1 MQRQRRTFQ
10 IAFFALFLLAP
21 ALNLLRLDITE
32 VQLWA
37 LGQRWSLGIDDFR
50 QGLIGPGEMTW
61 RLFVRALL
69 PAIMLVGGFLAV
81 AWRYGRLYCGWL
93 CPHFSLVELLNHVL
107 QKACGRLSLWDRKA
121 TPRQGLTPHRRW
133 WPVFVLLS
141 VLMGFVWAITLLT
154 YLLPPADVWGRLVSG
169 TSTPG
174 QLRFLVA
181 GTAVFSAEFLLARH
195 LFCRFGCA
203 VGLFQSLVWMA
214 NPRGRVVGF
223 ARDVGR
229 QGVLAH
235 PSAPSGLAPAT
246 PAHCRSC
253 DAPHGNACDRA
264 CPMHLPPRQFKRR
277 KFSCVQCGLC
287 VQSCEASQAAQQR
300 EPLLQWS
307 IGVDALRESLRPRRT
322 EAVDA
327 PAAAPYPAHP
337 THPAP
342 GGEKHTTVLPNAA
355 PAASHAAHAAEH

>member
-21 ALNLLRLDITE
+21 ALNLLRFDVTE
-32 VQLWA
+32 VQLWV
-37 LGQRWSLGIDDFR
+37 LGQRWSLGIDEFR
-50 QGLIGPGEMTW
+50 QGLIGPGDMAL
-61 RLFVRALL
+61 RLFLRALL
-69 PAIMLVGGFLAV
+69 PALALVGGFLAV

-121 TPRQGLTPHRRW
+121 TPRQGLTPRRRW
-133 WPVFVLLS
+133 WPVFVLVS

-154 YLLPPADVWGRLVSG
+154 YLLPPADVWGRLLTG

-181 GTAVFSAEFLLARH
+181 GTLVFSAEFLLARH

-223 ARDVGR
+223 ARDAGR
-229 QGVLAH
+229 QAAARPL
-235 PSAPSGLAPAT
+235 PSATGLEPAI

-307 IGVDALRESLRPRRT
+307 IGVDALRESLQTRHGVALAEPK
-322 EAVDA
+322 
-327 PAAAPYPAHP
+327 AAPSPAGASRNTGVP
-337 THPAP
+337 PC
-342 GGEKHTTVLPNAA
+342 AA
-355 PAASHAAHAAEH
+355 PAAPHAAHAAEH

>member
-21 ALNLLRLDITE
+21 ALNLLRFDVTE
-32 VQLWA
+32 VQLWV

-50 QGLIGPGEMTW
+50 QGLIGPGDMAL
-61 RLFVRALL
+61 RLFLRALL
-69 PAIMLVGGFLAV
+69 PAVLLVGGFLAV

-107 QKACGRLSLWDRKA
+107 QKACGRLSLWDRKP
-121 TPRQGLTPHRRW
+121 TPRQGLTPRRRW

-154 YLLPPADVWGRLVSG
+154 YLLPPADVWGRLLTG
-169 TSTPG
+169 TSTLG
-174 QLRFLVA
+174 QLRFLIA
-181 GTAVFSAEFLLARH
+181 GTVVFSAEFLLARH

-223 ARDVGR
+223 ARDAGR
-229 QGVLAH
+229 QAATRTQ
-235 PSAPSGLAPAT
+235 PTATGLEPAI

-307 IGVDALRESLRPRRT
+307 IGVDALRESLQTRHGVALAEPK
-322 EAVDA
+322 
-327 PAAAPYPAHP
+327 AAPSP
-337 THPAP
+337 PAP
-342 GGEKHTTVLPNAA
+342 RNTGVPPCAA
-355 PAASHAAHAAEH
+355 PAAPHAAHAAEH